1 MAFVK
6 CGHSGQKHRTTFR
19 LSSNRV
25 FPAAAVAITCN
36 IADVSVK
43 GYPVRITLSRKEAVN
58 LCAAL
63 ARAVAKTID

>member
-25 FPAAAVAITCN
+25 SPAAAVAISCN
-36 IADVSVK
+36 IADVTVK
-43 GYPVRITLSRKEAVN
+43 G
-58 LCAAL
+58 
-63 ARAVAKTID
+63 